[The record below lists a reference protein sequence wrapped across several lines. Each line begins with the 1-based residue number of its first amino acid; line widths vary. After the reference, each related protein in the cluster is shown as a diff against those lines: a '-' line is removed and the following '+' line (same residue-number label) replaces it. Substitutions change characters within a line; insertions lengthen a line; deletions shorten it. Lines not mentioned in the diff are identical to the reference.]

1 MGNPLSKTRPLR
13 LSFVPGQLKHLR
25 PAPSYTRTH
34 YNTFHNASRATQTP
48 PTVIKATNMS
58 FPAEVPSV
66 RPAGLKLGV
75 FAGGGPFPRLVAPG
89 IVVGD
94 PTQLSSRDPSYMHIG
109 LTHVLI
115 RAASMHVQPFSSDAP
130 TTAVPGA
137 GVDGVALVVF
147 EERQSLREVVEL
159 LVRVR
164 AAHPHGRILVGEP
177 YVATAYLMAIEQRD
191 LHGTWRLVTGEAL
204 ARAVFRQV
212 HAVLGQFARD
222 VDEEG
227 KRLAREEEL
236 VELRRQKIQMQQE
249 EQRAT
254 PEEQQLQPP
263 RKRGKK

>member
-1 MGNPLSKTRPLR
+1 
-13 LSFVPGQLKHLR
+13 
-25 PAPSYTRTH
+25 
-34 YNTFHNASRATQTP
+34 
-48 PTVIKATNMS
+48 MS
-58 FPAEVPSV
+58 FPAEAPSV
-66 RPAGLKLGV
+66 RPPGLKLGV

-94 PTQLSSRDPSYMHIG
+94 PARLSSRDPSYTYIG

-115 RAASMHVQPFSSDAP
+115 RATSAHVHPFSTRAPP
-130 TTAVPGA
+130 TTTAANAPPAGGALEGVVP
-137 GVDGVALVVF
+137 LVF
-147 EERQSLREVVEL
+147 GERQSLREVVEL

-164 AAHPHGRILVGEP
+164 AAFPHGRILVGEP
-177 YVATAYLMAIEQRD
+177 FVATAYLMAIEQRD

-236 VELRRQKIQMQQE
+236 LELRRQKLQLQQE
-249 EQRAT
+249 DQRAAQ
-254 PEEQQLQPP
+254 EDVLQQPP

>member
-1 MGNPLSKTRPLR
+1 
-13 LSFVPGQLKHLR
+13 
-25 PAPSYTRTH
+25 
-34 YNTFHNASRATQTP
+34 
-48 PTVIKATNMS
+48 MS
-58 FPAEVPSV
+58 FPAEAPSV
-66 RPAGLKLGV
+66 RPPGVKLGV

-94 PTQLSSRDPSYMHIG
+94 PARLNSCDPSYMHIG

-115 RAASMHVQPFSSDAP
+115 RATSTHVHPFSTRASTVIVP
-130 TTAVPGA
+130 TAAAPGA
-137 GVDGVALVVF
+137 GTGAGVEGVVPLVF
-147 EERQSLREVVEL
+147 GERQSLREVVEL

-164 AAHPHGRILVGEP
+164 AAFPPGRILVGEP
-177 YVATAYLMAIEQRD
+177 FVATAYLMAIEQRD

-222 VDEEG
+222 VEEEG

-236 VELRRQKIQMQQE
+236 LELRRQKLQLQQE
-249 EQRAT
+249 EQRAAQ
-254 PEEQQLQPP
+254 EEGQQQLP